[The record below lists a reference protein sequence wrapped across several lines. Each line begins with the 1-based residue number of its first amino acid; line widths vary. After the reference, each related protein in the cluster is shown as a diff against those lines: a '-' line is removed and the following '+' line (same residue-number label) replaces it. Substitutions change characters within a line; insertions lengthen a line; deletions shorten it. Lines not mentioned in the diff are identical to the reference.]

1 MVSLNSRAVL
11 SLYKIMLRESE
22 KFVDYNYRSYAIR
35 RVKDGFRA
43 NARLTEESKI
53 RGTISNAKENLEM
66 IKRQTTVGQLFGQN
80 RQLSVEL
87 PKQT

>member
-1 MVSLNSRAVL
+1 MVSLNSKAVL

>member
-1 MVSLNSRAVL
+1 MASSNSKAVL
-11 SLYKIMLRESE
+11 SLYKVMLRESE
-22 KFVDYNYRSYAIR
+22 KFVDLNYRSYAMR
-35 RVKDGFRA
+35 RVKDGFRS
-43 NARLTEESKI
+43 NARLVEESKI
-53 RGTISNAKENLEM
+53 KETVSNAKENLEI

>member
-1 MVSLNSRAVL
+1 
-11 SLYKIMLRESE
+11 MLRESE
-22 KFVDYNYRSYAIR
+22 KFVDLNYRSYAMR
-35 RVKDGFRA
+35 RVKDGFRS
-43 NARLTEESKI
+43 NARLVEESKI
-53 RGTISNAKENLEM
+53 KETVSNAKENLEI